1 MSTTDT
7 LQTRTARTT
16 VQVAGGLFLFKLVSF
31 LLTGSSGV
39 LGSTLDSGLDMLAS
53 LVVLWAVTAAA
64 RPADADHPYGHG
76 KAESVASLLQSVL
89 ILVSGLGLA
98 YHTIRRALLDDA
110 TIEMPMVGI
119 VVMVISSFV
128 TVWLIKRL
136 RHVARETGSPA
147 LESDSA
153 HYASDLLMNIS
164 VVAGLAVHYL
174 LDGAVWPDLL
184 IGLGISLLILNTARE
199 VFASATDHL
208 MDKGLEP
215 SEESA
220 ILTSVLQFA
229 PKVKGFHDLRTR
241 KSGTEVFVD
250 LHLEI
255 QRDLSFV
262 EAHDLAEE
270 VSKVIQSNL
279 PRCQVIVHADP
290 I

>member
-1 MSTTDT
+1 MSAPQT

-16 VQVAGGLFLFKLVSF
+16 VQVAGGLFVFKLITF
-31 LLTGSSGV
+31 FLTGSSGV

-53 LVVLWAVTAAA
+53 LVVLWAVSAAA

-98 YHTIRRALLDDA
+98 YHTIRRAVLDEA
-110 TIEMPMVGI
+110 RIEMPLVGI
-119 VVMVISSFV
+119 VVMVVSSFV

-136 RHVARETGSPA
+136 RYVARETGSPA
-147 LESDSA
+147 LDADSA
-153 HYASDLLMNIS
+153 HYSSDLWMNIG
-164 VVAGLAVHYL
+164 VVLGLSVHYL
-174 LDGAVWPDLL
+174 LDGAVWPDLV
-184 IGLGISLLILNTARE
+184 IGVGISLLILNTARE

-220 ILTSVLQFA
+220 ILKSVLQFS

-241 KSGTEVFVD
+241 RSGVETFVD

-255 QRDLSFV
+255 QRDLSFL

-270 VSKVIQSNL
+270 VSAVIQSNL